1 MEILK
6 LIKGFKDN
14 GINITLQGDNLKVNY
29 SGDKLPDVII
39 SQLKDNKEEIINFL
53 KQEHISENI
62 DIPVIDQQSGY
73 HLSSSQSRL
82 WLLSQFEDGN
92 VAYNM
97 LGNYV
102 FEGKLNTI
110 ALDYAFK
117 SLIERHE
124 ILRTVFS
131 DETGDVRQVIKTP
144 DEFIFNIDYF
154 DLSEEDQKEEQ
165 LRILIEQDSIQPFNL
180 ATGPLLRAG
189 VFQLEADKWVLSYVM
204 HHIIGDG
211 WSMNVLIKELLLF
224 YNSYLQGEENPLEP
238 LRIQYKDYATWQ
250 QQQVNDQAI
259 LNHKNY
265 WLNQLSGELPLLEL
279 PVDRIRPVVKTY
291 NGGSISKII
300 PIELTQ
306 GLKTLVNESGGT
318 LFMGLL
324 TMVNALLYRYTQQED
339 IIIGT
344 PIAGREHTDLENQI
358 GFYLNTLALRTR
370 FKGEDNFNQLLDR
383 VKEVTLGGYEHQI
396 YPFDELINDLDP
408 QQGMSRSAMFDVMIV
423 LQNTQA
429 SGEIQQQQ
437 LIDLSVNE
445 YSIGEYTVS
454 KFELTFNFTEK
465 AEGLQI
471 VLEYNKDIFNEET
484 INRLASHFVQLLEA
498 VIAQPTKAIQ
508 HLYYLS
514 KEEEQALLIDFNKTS
529 AIDTT
534 NNTILDLF
542 ENSVAIMPEAI
553 ALQFGEL
560 TLSYSEL
567 NNYANQLGSY
577 LRDKYK
583 ITPDDLIGISL
594 PHSEWV
600 IIAILGVLKSGGAY
614 VPIDPNYHQDHAD
627 FILKDSGCKILLD
640 DEALG
645 LFRLERE
652 NYSSHNLEGVNK
664 SEDLTYVIY
673 TSGST
678 GRPKGCA
685 MTHRNLLNYIEWAN
699 DYYFEKN
706 EIANFSLYTSLSF
719 DLTVTSIFCTL
730 TRGGKLVVY
739 LQQTDI
745 SEILKLNFSGDND
758 VNSIKLTPSHINLLK
773 YLNLI
778 SPTMKIA
785 IVGGEEVTTEHI
797 RILKNINPHI
807 EIYNE
812 YGPTE
817 STVGCVVD
825 RLEESKPVV
834 IGKPIANSSIL
845 ILDKNM
851 ALCPIGVVGEI
862 CIGGAGLARG
872 YLNQLE
878 LTAERFVTD
887 PFNFGERLF
896 RSGDLGRWSA
906 NGEISFHGRNDDQ
919 VKIRGYRIE
928 LNGIEAKLKEHP
940 LISAAVA
947 VVRVHPERGNE
958 LVAYIVGD
966 EMMNAVDLQFYLSQ
980 SLPIYMLPDYFVQ
993 LDKLPLTINGKINK
1007 NMLPDAEGVAMKT
1020 GIAYVAPRNETD
1032 EKLVEIWRKI
1042 LGREHFGI
1050 KDNFFSLGGNSVKL
1064 VKMVSMINSTF
1075 DQKMTIVRAFRLTTI
1090 QDISDHFSSSMI
1102 DKVEV
1107 SDMDARTSV
1116 DAMNDTFKS
1125 LNNVLND

>member
-14 GINITLQGDNLKVNY
+14 GISITLQGDNLKVNY

-62 DIPVIDQQSGY
+62 DIPVIDQQPGY

-97 LGNYV
+97 LGTYV
-102 FEGKLNTI
+102 FEGKLNTL
-110 ALDYAFK
+110 AFDYAFE

-131 DETGDVRQVIKTP
+131 DETGDVRQLIKTP
-144 DEFIFNIDYF
+144 DEFVFNIDYF

-165 LRILIEQDSIQPFNL
+165 LRILIEQDSVQPFNL
-180 ATGPLLRAG
+180 TTGPLLRAAI
-189 VFQLEADKWVLSYVM
+189 FQLETDKWVFSYVM
-204 HHIIGDG
+204 HHIISDG

-224 YNSYLQGEENPLEP
+224 YNSYLQGEESSLEP
-238 LRIQYKDYATWQ
+238 LRIQYKDYANWQ
-250 QQQVNDQAI
+250 QQQLNDKSI
-259 LNHKNY
+259 YNHKNY
-265 WLNQLSGELPLLEL
+265 WLNQLSGELPLLDL
-279 PVDRIRPVVKTY
+279 PVDSMRPVVKTY
-291 NGGSISKII
+291 NGASINKMI
-300 PIELTQ
+300 PVELTQ
-306 GLKTLVNESGGT
+306 GLKSIVNEGGGT

-324 TMVNALLYRYTQQED
+324 TLVNALLYRYTQQED

-344 PIAGREHTDLENQI
+344 PVAGREHTDLENQI

-370 FKGEDNFNQLLDR
+370 FKGEDNFRQLLDR

-408 QQGMSRSAMFDVMIV
+408 QQGMSRSALFDVMIV
-423 LQNTQA
+423 LQNANAGTE
-429 SGEIQQQQ
+429 SQQQQ
-437 LIDLSVNE
+437 LIDLSINE
-445 YSIGEYTVS
+445 YNIGEYTVS

-484 INRLASHFVQLLEA
+484 IDRLASHFVQLLEA

-529 AIDTT
+529 AIDNG
-534 NNTILDLF
+534 NNTVLNLF
-542 ENSVAIMPEAI
+542 DTSVALMPDAI

-567 NNYANQLGSY
+567 NTYTNQLGSY
-577 LRDKYK
+577 LRDKYQ
-583 ITPDDLIGISL
+583 IGPDDLVGISL
-594 PHSEWV
+594 AHSEWM
-600 IIAILGVLKSGGAY
+600 IIAIMGVLKSGGAY

-640 DEALG
+640 DEALS
-645 LFRLERE
+645 LFKLERE
-652 NYSSHNLEGVNK
+652 NYSGDNLEVINK
-664 SEDLTYVIY
+664 SDDLAYVIY

-699 DYYFEKN
+699 DYYFEN
-706 EIANFSLYTSLSF
+706 VAVTNFSLFTSLSF

-730 TRGGKLVVY
+730 TKGGKLVIY
-739 LQQTDI
+739 SQQTDI
-745 SEILKLNFSGDND
+745 SEILKLSFNGEYG

-773 YLNLI
+773 YLNLT
-778 SPTMKIA
+778 SPAVKIA

-817 STVGCVVD
+817 STVGCVVK

-834 IGKPIANSSIL
+834 IGRPIANTNIL

-851 ALCPIGVVGEI
+851 ALCPIGVIGEI

-878 LTAERFVTD
+878 LTAERFVSD
-887 PFNFGERLF
+887 PFHLGERLF

-906 NGEISFHGRNDDQ
+906 SGDISFYGRNDDQ

-928 LNGIEAKLKEHP
+928 LSGIEAKLKEHP
-940 LISAAVA
+940 LIGAAVA
-947 VVRVHPERGNE
+947 IVNAHPERGSE
-958 LVAYIVGD
+958 LIAYIVGD
-966 EMMNAVDLQFYLSQ
+966 EMMNVVDLQLYLSQ
-980 SLPIYMLPDYFVQ
+980 SLPAYMLPDYFVQ
-993 LDKLPLTINGKINK
+993 LDKLPLTVNGKINK
-1007 NMLPDAEGVAMKT
+1007 NMLPDAEGLAMKT
-1020 GIAYVAPRNETD
+1020 GTVYVAPRNETD
-1032 EKLVEIWRKI
+1032 EKLIEIWRKI
-1042 LGREHFGI
+1042 LGRENFGI
-1050 KDNFFSLGGNSVKL
+1050 KDTFFSLGGNSVKL
-1064 VKMVSMINSTF
+1064 VKMVSLINSAF
-1075 DQKMTIVRAFRLTTI
+1075 DQKLTIVLGFRLPTI
-1090 QDISDHFSSSMI
+1090 QTISDHFSSNMT
-1102 DKVEV
+1102 DKVEE
-1107 SDMDARTSV
+1107 SDMDAKMSV